1 MQQTPGGHHGV
12 LLTAQHLTW
21 TVRRARGTRATLEV
35 RKQGEVSGLQEQRR
49 FAVVELRSV
58 GEKEKLNAE
67 GLLGQDDLEAMVCG

>member
-1 MQQTPGGHHGV
+1 VQQTPNVHHDV

-21 TVRRARGTRATLEV
+21 TVRRTRGTHAAPAA